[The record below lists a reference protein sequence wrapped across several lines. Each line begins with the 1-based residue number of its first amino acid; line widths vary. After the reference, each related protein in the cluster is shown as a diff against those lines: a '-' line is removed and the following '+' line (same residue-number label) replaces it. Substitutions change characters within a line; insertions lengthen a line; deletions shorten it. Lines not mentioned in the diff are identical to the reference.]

1 MQSKKVAEPKVTQ
14 RIIKKYPN
22 RRLYDTDTSSYIT
35 LAQVKRL
42 VMDSEPF
49 VVMDVKTG
57 EDLTRSILL
66 QIILEEESND
76 SPMFTAPVL
85 ASVIRFYGHAMQG
98 FMGGYLEKNMQQL
111 MDVQAKFAE
120 QSKGLS
126 PEMWTQFMAL
136 QSPVLQSM
144 LGGKLEQSKNLF
156 EQMQE
161 QMQKQTGQML
171 GAFGINAG
179 TIYLFMS
186 EVITKSNTAPK
197 VGFVSLGCAKALTD
211 SELILTQ
218 LSAEGYQT
226 SKTFEG
232 ADLVIVNTCGFIDDA
247 VKESLDTIGE
257 ALAENG
263 KVIVT
268 GCLGAKTAEGGDNL
282 VRQVHPSVLAVT
294 GPQATQEVMDAV
306 HANLP
311 KPHDPF
317 IDLVPNAFGVAG
329 IKLTPRHY
337 AYIKISE
344 GCNHRCT
351 FCIIPSMRGDLVS
364 RPIGDV
370 LKEAR
375 ALFEGG
381 VKELLVISQDTSAYG
396 VDVKYRTGFW
406 DGKPTKTRLLE
417 LAAAL
422 GDMAE
427 PYGAWV
433 RLHYVYPYPSVDDL
447 LPLMAAGKV
456 LPYLDVPLQH
466 SHPEVLKRMKRPA
479 SDEKNLERIQR
490 WREVCPDIVVRSTFI
505 AGFPGETEEE
515 FSHLLDFMREA
526 QIDRAGCFAYSP
538 VQGAVANDIGGML
551 PIELREER
559 RARFMAVAEAV
570 SSAKLQQRIGATMQ
584 VLVDSAPGLG
594 KKGGLGRS
602 YADAPEIDGVVKLLP
617 PEKISKTLRV
627 GEFTKARIVGAQGHD
642 LVAQPF

>member
-1 MQSKKVAEPKVTQ
+1 MTEV
-14 RIIKKYPN
+14 IKKHV
-22 RRLYDTDTSSYIT
+22 
-35 LAQVKRL
+35 A
-42 VMDSEPF
+42 
-49 VVMDVKTG
+49 
-57 EDLTRSILL
+57 
-66 QIILEEESND
+66 
-76 SPMFTAPVL
+76 
-85 ASVIRFYGHAMQG
+85 
-98 FMGGYLEKNMQQL
+98 
-111 MDVQAKFAE
+111 
-120 QSKGLS
+120 
-126 PEMWTQFMAL
+126 
-136 QSPVLQSM
+136 
-144 LGGKLEQSKNLF
+144 
-156 EQMQE
+156 
-161 QMQKQTGQML
+161 
-171 GAFGINAG
+171 
-179 TIYLFMS
+179 
-186 EVITKSNTAPK
+186 APK

-226 SKTFEG
+226 SKTFQG

-247 VKESLDTIGE
+247 VKESLDTIAE

-268 GCLGAKTAEGGDNL
+268 GCLGAKAAEGGGNL
-282 VRQVHPSVLAVT
+282 VRKMHPSVLAVT

-317 IDLVPNAFGVAG
+317 LDLVPNAFGVAG

-370 LKEAR
+370 LNEAR

-406 DGKPTKTRLLE
+406 DGKPIKTRMLDLV
-417 LAAAL
+417 AAL

-433 RLHYVYPYPSVDDL
+433 RLHYVYPYPSVDEII
-447 LPLMAAGKV
+447 PLMAAGRV

-466 SHPEVLKRMKRPA
+466 SHPDVLKRMKRPA
-479 SDEKNLERIQR
+479 SGERNLERIQQ
-490 WREVCPDIVVRSTFI
+490 WRATCPDIVVRSTFI
-505 AGFPGETEEE
+505 AGFPGETESE
-515 FSHLLDFMREA
+515 FTHLLDFMREA
-526 QIDRAGCFAYSP
+526 KIDRAGCFAYSP
-538 VQGAVANDIGGML
+538 VEGAAANDIPGML

-559 RARFMAVAEAV
+559 RARFMAVAEEV
-570 SSAKLQQRIGATMQ
+570 SMAKLRQRIGSTMQ
-584 VLVDSAPGLG
+584 VLIDSAPALG
-594 KKGGLGRS
+594 RKGGVGRS
-602 YADAPEIDGVVKLLP
+602 YADAPEIDGVVRLLP
-617 PEKISKTLRV
+617 PEKISKTLKV
-627 GEFTKARIVGAQGHD
+627 GEFTKARIVDAQGHD